1 MVHPI
6 RSKGMGPRCGD
17 ARNRDGNG
25 VDASTG
31 ELDAAIERAMEWL
44 LRREMAPADADLE
57 HDFQRWLA
65 EAELHRR
72 AYEAVRLTWVE
83 LGELPGPAREASCA
97 EPPANVVAL
106 PARPSRRGW
115 WSAAAAA
122 LVAACVVVAAFPSL
136 HRSLIADYDTG
147 VAELRDVSLPD
158 GSIVQL
164 DAGSAIAVDYEDTE
178 RRITLLA
185 GQAFFRVV
193 RDTQRPFSV
202 LAGDV
207 SVVVR
212 GTSFSVA
219 KTRATIDVAVQTG
232 KVEVLRHGRPQ
243 GDPLTV
249 GDRLVV
255 DRSGHAVHR
264 ERLSPEQVAPWRDRR
279 LVVVDTSFGDI
290 VETLGR
296 HLPGLVVVRDGALN
310 RQAITGVFD
319 LAQPVEALRTLA
331 MSQNAIVTEVT
342 PYLLIVSRR

>member
-1 MVHPI
+1 
-6 RSKGMGPRCGD
+6 MGPRCGD
-17 ARNRDGNG
+17 TRNRDGNG

-44 LRREMAPADADLE
+44 LRREMAPGDADLE

-65 EAELHRR
+65 ESEVHRK
-72 AYEAVRLTWVE
+72 AYEAVQSTWAE
-83 LGELPGPAREASCA
+83 LGELPGTARKASGA
-97 EPPANVVAL
+97 GAPANVVGL
-106 PARPSRRGW
+106 PVRPPRRRRWYG
-115 WSAAAAA
+115 AAAA
-122 LVAACVVVAAFPSL
+122 LVAACVLVSAFPSL

-158 GSIVQL
+158 GSVVQL
-164 DAGSAIAVDYEDTE
+164 DAGSAITVDYEDAE

-193 RDTQRPFSV
+193 RDGQRPFSV
-202 LAGDV
+202 IAGDV
-207 SVVVR
+207 SVVVT

-219 KTRATIDVAVQTG
+219 KTRTTIDVAVQTG
-232 KVEVLRHGRPQ
+232 RVEVLRDGRSQ
-243 GDPLTV
+243 GAPLTV

-264 ERLSPEQVAPWRDRR
+264 ERLSPEQVASWRNRR

-290 VETLGR
+290 IETLGR
-296 HLPGLVVVRDGALN
+296 HLPGLVLVRDGSLN

-319 LAQPVEALRTLA
+319 LTQPFEALRTLA
-331 MSQNAIVTEVT
+331 MSQNATVTEVT
-342 PYLLIVSRR
+342 PYLLIISRR